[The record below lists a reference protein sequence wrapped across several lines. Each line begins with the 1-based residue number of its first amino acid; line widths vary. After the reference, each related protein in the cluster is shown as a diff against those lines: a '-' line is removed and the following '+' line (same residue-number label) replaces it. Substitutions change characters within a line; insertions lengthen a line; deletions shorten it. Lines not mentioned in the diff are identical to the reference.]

1 MTGPVV
7 SPPSPIEGNIRTVG
21 FPLSSSVNRADPNH
35 IGGGTIHGRRGR
47 VWGLLISSTGEREL
61 WGGLHG
67 RGLGING
74 GVQRTAELPEV
85 DDDART
91 TGLLTDRIFRYTPL
105 HDYESACWIAV
116 WFVFWCRP
124 EGTTDEE
131 MRRARNPVY
140 KNHCTTFGADAIR
153 TACWLLPGILR
164 PLGITLVE
172 MRDTLAVAYLV
183 FETSFDGSK
192 ILPVYRGVRRYLFY
206 LF

>member
-1 MTGPVV
+1 MSYKERYRSTVVEDKRIIVHRSRRLLKTMT
-7 SPPSPIEGNIRTVG
+7 
-21 FPLSSSVNRADPNH
+21 
-35 IGGGTIHGRRGR
+35 
-47 VWGLLISSTGEREL
+47 
-61 WGGLHG
+61 
-67 RGLGING
+67 
-74 GVQRTAELPEV
+74 
-85 DDDART
+85 
-91 TGLLTDRIFRYTPL
+91 
-105 HDYESACWIAV
+105 ACWIAV
-116 WFVFWCRP
+116 WFIFWCRP

-131 MRRARNPVY
+131 MRRARNAVY